1 MTAILRTLAPY
12 ALSLVLAVFLWFQRG
27 QIESQDIAIKTYG
40 EIIEGQASDLAS
52 LTDRMTGQRLDLLQ
66 LERTQEEIRNA
77 LDQRTFDIERLKNED
92 PQVRS
97 WADSLL
103 PDPIARLRGRPA
115 VTGAAAYAEYLRT
128 RDAVQPAGGGP
139 EVERRHGAAD

>member
-1 MTAILRTLAPY
+1 MTAIIRTLAPY

-27 QIESQDIAIKTYG
+27 QIESQDIAIKAYG
-40 EIIEGQASDLAS
+40 EIIKGQASDLTS

-77 LDQRTFDIERLKNED
+77 LDQRTFDIERLKNEN
-92 PQVRS
+92 PEVRS

-103 PDPIARLRGRPA
+103 PDPIARLRERPA
-115 VTGAAAYAEYLRT
+115 ITGAAAYAEYLRT
-128 RDAVQPAGGGP
+128 RDAVHPAGGSAP
-139 EVERRHGAAD
+139 H